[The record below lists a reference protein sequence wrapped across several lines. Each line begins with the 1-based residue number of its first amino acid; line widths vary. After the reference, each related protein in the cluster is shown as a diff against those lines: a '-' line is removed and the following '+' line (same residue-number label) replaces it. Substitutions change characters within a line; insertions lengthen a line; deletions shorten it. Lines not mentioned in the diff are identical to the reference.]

1 MIDPA
6 TGAIIGTA
14 SGGLTLLNAL
24 VRIYQDHKA
33 DPKKYPPALAEL
45 IAALPATALKLT
57 GEFIAEVEKLRQDCL
72 KVGIDLKLTF
82 DDLQEKTWFYQ
93 RGKRNLLKVFQ
104 SRVEGIVGDISI
116 FFDDFVAVAN
126 CCEGLEL
133 LSRSFTQSRKQ
144 KIAIRNNTAPNL
156 PLGAILDNLQ
166 KHAED
171 LRAEVGDLKA

>member
-1 MIDPA
+1 MVLPTREAEPA
-6 TGAIIGTA
+6 QGVPVA
-14 SGGLTLLNAL
+14 SRGNCRRHL
-24 VRIYQDHKA
+24 V
-33 DPKKYPPALAEL
+33 
-45 IAALPATALKLT
+45 
-57 GEFIAEVEKLRQDCL
+57 
-72 KVGIDLKLTF
+72 
-82 DDLQEKTWFYQ
+82 
-93 RGKRNLLKVFQ
+93 
-104 SRVEGIVGDISI
+104 

-144 KIAIRNNTAPNL
+144 KIAIRNDTAPNL